1 MGMSER
7 MSFAAFWPEY
17 LGAHRDPRTRAFHY
31 VGTSLGLC
39 SLVAFALTMDWRFLP
54 AAPILGYGFA
64 MLAHPLFESNHPKT
78 FERNSRVLLMFGV
91 MLLHLG
97 IVKYILVTADNQ
109 LLRGTVSLAPDALSA
124 LERQQQVAVWKA
136 RGRAARAHMKVK
148 RGEA

>member
-7 MSFAAFWPEY
+7 MSFTAFWPEY

-78 FERNSRVLLMFGV
+78 FE
-91 MLLHLG
+91 H
-97 IVKYILVTADNQ
+97 
-109 LLRGTVSLAPDALSA
+109 PALSLVCDFYMLFLWA
-124 LERQQQVAVWKA
+124 TGRLGPELA
-136 RGRAARAHMKVK
+136 RLPPSSPRSSA
-148 RGEA
+148 